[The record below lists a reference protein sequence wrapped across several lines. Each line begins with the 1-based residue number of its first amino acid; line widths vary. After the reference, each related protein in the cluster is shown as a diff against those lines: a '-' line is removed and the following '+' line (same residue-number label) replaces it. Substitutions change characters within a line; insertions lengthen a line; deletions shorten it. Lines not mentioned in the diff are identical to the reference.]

1 MSHYYYEY
9 EIGGDYCYPD
19 TNVLKNKLHILN
31 ASELIDAERELT
43 ALNLLELKI
52 SPIPGALDF
61 DHLKAI
67 HQFLFDDIYDWAGKV
82 RTVNIRKGN
91 QFCNCAYIET
101 GARKLFAELKH
112 ENYLLGSDL
121 DHFIARISYYLG
133 EINILHPF
141 REGNGRTQRVMVEFV
156 ANTAGY
162 EVDFSSVTPDE
173 MLEASALS
181 FDRDYSCMKEMFRR
195 ITSSISKEEQ
205 FEFLVQ
211 MTSKRGPVWI
221 AYHKHSR

>member
-1 MSHYYYEY
+1 M
-9 EIGGDYCYPD
+9 
-19 TNVLKNKLHILN
+19 
-31 ASELIDAERELT
+31 
-43 ALNLLELKI
+43 
-52 SPIPGALDF
+52 
-61 DHLKAI
+61 
-67 HQFLFDDIYDWAGKV
+67 
-82 RTVNIRKGN
+82 
-91 QFCNCAYIET
+91 
-101 GARKLFAELKH
+101 
-112 ENYLLGSDL
+112 
-121 DHFIARISYYLG
+121 
-133 EINILHPF
+133 
-141 REGNGRTQRVMVEFV
+141 EFV

-195 ITSSISKEEQ
+195 ITFPISKEEQ